1 MTIARKI
8 IDHKIVRYGL
18 IGTLSTL
25 IHITMAF
32 LYIYFINDSIY
43 ISNIIGFLSAF
54 GFSYLFQSKFVF
66 QHTISYKKALKY
78 FMVQS
83 FALLLSIVI
92 SDLTPL
98 GNAYLEVILVSIIL
112 PIMTYFLHK
121 IWTFSTH

>member
-1 MTIARKI
+1 MIIARKMI
-8 IDHKIVRYGL
+8 NHKIIRYGL
-18 IGTLSTL
+18 IGILSTL
-25 IHITMAF
+25 IHVTMAF
-32 LYIYFINDSIY
+32 LYIYFVNDSIF

-92 SDLTPL
+92 SDLTSL